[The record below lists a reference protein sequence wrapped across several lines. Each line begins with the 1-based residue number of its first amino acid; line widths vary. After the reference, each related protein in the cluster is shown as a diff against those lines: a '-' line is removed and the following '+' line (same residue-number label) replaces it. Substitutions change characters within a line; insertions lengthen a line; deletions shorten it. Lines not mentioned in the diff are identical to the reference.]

1 MTGRDRFEKGLRGL
15 GRQAFV
21 LALVL
26 ACAVT
31 SFTSY
36 ASKTDIDKAE
46 DKKGSLE
53 EQKQEMEQTL
63 KDLESLKSD
72 TQVYVKKLDQTLA
85 GIQGELEVLEQQIGE
100 KELSIEQTQADLEA
114 AKQTETD
121 QYESM
126 KLRIRYMY
134 EKGETNYLDLLLR
147 SQSMSELLNRAE
159 YISQIS
165 EYDRN
170 MLLVYQDTKNSIAQ
184 KEAQLQAE
192 HQELLEMQEET
203 KRREDEVE
211 SLISAKT
218 KELAQYESKISV
230 TQEQI
235 EQYQKDIEAQE
246 QRIKEIEAEIKRKE
260 EEAKRKAQ
268 EQGKTYVTKNIGDLK
283 LIWPCPS
290 SSRITSQFGGRESP
304 VAGASS
310 NHKGVDIGASTGA
323 DILAAAS
330 GEVTI
335 STYSYSAGNYIMINH
350 GGGIYTVYMH
360 ASKLLVSVGDQ
371 VKQGDVI
378 AKVGSTGYSTGPH
391 LHFGIRL
398 NGEYVNPLT
407 YVSP

>member
-1 MTGRDRFEKGLRGL
+1 MKKQMKRIGKQLL
-15 GRQAFV
+15 IVA
-21 LALVL
+21 LA
-26 ACAVT
+26 ATCG
-31 SFTSY
+31 FTSY

-46 DKKGSLE
+46 DQKDSLE
-53 EQKQEMEQTL
+53 AQKEKMEQAL
-63 KDLESLKSD
+63 EDLEGLKSD
-72 TQVYVKKLDQTLA
+72 TQAYVKKLDTTLD
-85 GIQGELEVLEQQIGE
+85 GILDELAVLEGQISE
-100 KELSIEQTQADLEA
+100 KEASIEATNLELEA
-114 AKQTETD
+114 AKETEEA

-134 EKGETNYLDLLLR
+134 EKGETNYIDLLLR

-170 MLLVYQDTKNSIAQ
+170 MLVVYQDTKNSIVE
-184 KEAQLQAE
+184 KEAKLQNE
-192 HQELLEMQEET
+192 HAELLVIQEET
-203 KRREDEVE
+203 KQRQDDVE
-211 SLISAKT
+211 SLLAAKN
-218 KELAQYESKISV
+218 KELSQYESQIAV
-230 TQEQI
+230 TQDQI
-235 EQYQKDIEAQE
+235 EQYQQDIKAQE
-246 QRIKEIEAEIKRKE
+246 DRIKAIEAEIKRKE
-260 EEAKRKAQ
+260 EEARKKAEQ
-268 EQGKTYVTKNIGDLK
+268 QGKKYETKNIGDLK

-310 NHKGVDIGASTGA
+310 NHQGVDIGATTGS
-323 DILAAAS
+323 DIIAAAP

-398 NGEYVNPLT
+398 NGSYVNPLT

>member
-1 MTGRDRFEKGLRGL
+1 MKKQIKRIGKQLL
-15 GRQAFV
+15 IVA
-21 LALVL
+21 LA
-26 ACAVT
+26 ATCG
-31 SFTSY
+31 FTSY

-46 DKKGSLE
+46 DQKDSLE
-53 EQKQEMEQTL
+53 EQKKKMEQSL
-63 KDLESLKSD
+63 KDLEGLKSD
-72 TQVYVKKLDQTLA
+72 TQAYVKKLDSTLE
-85 GIQGELEVLEQQIGE
+85 GIMNELTVLEGQIVE
-100 KELSIEQTQADLEA
+100 KEASIETTNLELEA
-114 AKQTETD
+114 AKQTEEA

-170 MLLVYQDTKNSIAQ
+170 MLVVYQDTKNSILE
-184 KEAQLQAE
+184 KEAKLQSE
-192 HQELLEMQEET
+192 HAELLIMQEET
-203 KRREDEVE
+203 KQRQDDVE
-211 SLISAKT
+211 SLLSAKN
-218 KELAQYESKISV
+218 KELSQYESQIAV
-230 TQEQI
+230 TQDQI
-235 EQYQKDIEAQE
+235 EQYQQDIDAQE
-246 QRIKEIEAEIKRKE
+246 QKIKAIEAEIKRKE
-260 EEAKRKAQ
+260 EEARKKAEQ
-268 EQGKTYVTKNIGDLK
+268 QGKKYETKNIGDLK

-310 NHKGVDIGASTGA
+310 NHKGVDIGAATGA

-335 STYSYSAGNYIMINH
+335 STYSYSAGNYIMLNH

-378 AKVGSTGYSTGPH
+378 AKVGSTGYSTGSH

-398 NGEYVNPLT
+398 DGNYVNPLT

>member
-1 MTGRDRFEKGLRGL
+1 MKKQMKRIGKQLL
-15 GRQAFV
+15 IAA
-21 LALVL
+21 LA
-26 ACAVT
+26 ATCG
-31 SFTSY
+31 FTSY

-46 DKKGSLE
+46 DQKDSLE
-53 EQKQEMEQTL
+53 AQKEKMEQALT
-63 KDLESLKSD
+63 DLEGLKSD
-72 TQVYVKKLDQTLA
+72 TQAYVKKLDSTLD
-85 GIQGELEVLEQQIGE
+85 GILDELAVLEGQISE
-100 KELSIEQTQADLEA
+100 KEASIETTNLELEA
-114 AKQTETD
+114 AKETEES

-134 EKGETNYLDLLLR
+134 EKGETNYIDLLLR

-170 MLLVYQDTKNSIAQ
+170 MLVVYQDTKNSIVE
-184 KEAQLQAE
+184 KEAKLQAE
-192 HQELLEMQEET
+192 RTELLAIQEET
-203 KRREDEVE
+203 KQRQDDVE
-211 SLISAKT
+211 SLLAAKN
-218 KELAQYESKISV
+218 KELSQYESQIAV
-230 TQEQI
+230 TQDQI
-235 EQYQKDIEAQE
+235 EQYQQDIKAQE
-246 QRIKEIEAEIKRKE
+246 DKIKAIEAEIKRKE
-260 EEAKRKAQ
+260 EEARKKAEQ
-268 EQGKTYVTKNIGDLK
+268 QGKKYETKNIGDLK
-283 LIWPCPS
+283 LVWPCPS

-310 NHKGVDIGASTGA
+310 NHQGLDIGAATGS
-323 DILAAAS
+323 DIIAAAS

-398 NGEYVNPLT
+398 NGSYVNPLT

>member
-1 MTGRDRFEKGLRGL
+1 MKKQIKRIGKQLL
-15 GRQAFV
+15 IVA
-21 LALVL
+21 LAA
-26 ACAVT
+26 ACG
-31 SFTSY
+31 FTSY

-46 DKKGSLE
+46 NQKDSLE
-53 EQKQEMEQTL
+53 AQKEKMEKAL
-63 KDLESLKSD
+63 KDLEGLKSD
-72 TQVYVKKLDQTLA
+72 TQAYVKKLDSTLD
-85 GIQGELEVLEQQIGE
+85 GIMDELAALESQITE
-100 KELSIEQTQADLEA
+100 KEASIEATNLELEA
-114 AKQTETD
+114 AKETEET

-134 EKGETNYLDLLLR
+134 EKGETNYIDLLLR

-170 MLLVYQDTKNSIAQ
+170 MLVVYQDTKNSIVE
-184 KEAQLQAE
+184 KEAKLQAE
-192 HQELLEMQEET
+192 HAELLTMQEET
-203 KRREDEVE
+203 KQRQDDVE
-211 SLISAKT
+211 SLLAAKN
-218 KELAQYESKISV
+218 KELSQYESQISV
-230 TQEQI
+230 TQDQI
-235 EQYQKDIEAQE
+235 EQYQQDIKAQE
-246 QRIKEIEAEIKRKE
+246 DKIKAIEAEIKRKE
-260 EEAKRKAQ
+260 EEARKKAEQ
-268 EQGKTYVTKNIGDLK
+268 QGKKYETKNIGDLK

-310 NHKGVDIGASTGA
+310 NHQGVDIGASTGA
-323 DILAAAS
+323 DIIAAAS

-398 NGEYVNPLT
+398 NGSYVNPLT